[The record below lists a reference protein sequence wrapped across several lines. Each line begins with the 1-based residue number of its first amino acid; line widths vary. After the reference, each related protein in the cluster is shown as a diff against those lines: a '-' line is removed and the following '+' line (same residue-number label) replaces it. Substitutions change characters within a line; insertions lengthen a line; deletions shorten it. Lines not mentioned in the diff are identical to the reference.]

1 MSSPAP
7 SGALSKSGIERLGR
21 FKRDVLAGSV
31 NIREDYHADGSLWC
45 FTVDNGDYVTCCFV
59 SSKDDIASDIRN
71 QLINTING
79 DIKKNKYGYYVDGGF
94 ALMKSDVESVN
105 QIKLRCLVYHFRK

>member
-1 MSSPAP
+1 MSQTYQ
-7 SGALSKSGIERLGR
+7 LSKSGIERLGR

-45 FTVDNGDYVTCCFV
+45 FTVDNGDCVTCCFV
-59 SSKDDIASDIRN
+59 SNKDDIASDIRN

-94 ALMKSDVESVN
+94 ALMKSDITTPAQRALEALAD
-105 QIKLRCLVYHFRK
+105 KLN